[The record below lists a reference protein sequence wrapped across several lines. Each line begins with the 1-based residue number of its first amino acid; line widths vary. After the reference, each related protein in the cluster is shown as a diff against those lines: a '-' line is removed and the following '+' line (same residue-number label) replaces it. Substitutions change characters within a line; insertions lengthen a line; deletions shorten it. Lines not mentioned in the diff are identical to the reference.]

1 MTRLAFFIVLFFTSL
16 FTLSQ
21 KQANYWHF
29 GLNAGLDYSGGEP
42 VPINDSKLETYE
54 GCSSI
59 SDIDGNFLFYTDG
72 SYIWNRNNQFMP
84 NGTGLY
90 GHTSSTQSAI
100 IVPVSDNG
108 PLYYAFTID
117 AVDGWPDVS
126 GLCYSIVNME
136 LENGLGDVIE
146 SSKNTLLMPDH
157 CEKVTAVGNY
167 EGDGTWIVLHKWQTN
182 EFYAYLLTSSG
193 IDPPVIT
200 TAGPVITGI
209 GGTSKGYIKI
219 SPDGQTLAV
228 AHAGLNMIQIMD
240 FNIQTGVVSNA
251 FQDKGFGTQR
261 PYGISF
267 SPDSR
272 FLYVS
277 TWKSENGSGLYQY
290 DLLAGSNQEIL
301 QSKYMVG
308 LNVDGALQ
316 LAPNNRIYAANSGTP
331 FLGVILYPNEK
342 GPACTYVSEIQSLA
356 GKTCE
361 WGLPPFVQSFFNP
374 EVSFINDPPCYTVAT
389 QFYENCAF
397 DPDSVLWDFGDPA
410 SGDENTS
417 REFEPTHL
425 FTSDGLFTITLT
437 AYSGTDNVQESKVI
451 RVNLIPDV
459 NLGNDT
465 ALCNGNSIIIQA
477 NEGYDN
483 YLWHNGFSTQTF
495 ETDTA
500 GTFWVKVTNAGCVN
514 HDSIV
519 LEISP
524 NYFYDTLMN
533 ICFGETIEIGGQT
546 IGVPGTYFDSLNTI
560 NGCDSIYQIELLVND
575 TALLERDISI
585 CTGDSVFAGGAWQSE
600 SGTYYDYLDT
610 YQGCDSTVITNLTVD
625 DIIQTYAQADICEG
639 DSIFLAE
646 DYQTTAGTY
655 YDTAVSVSGCDSIHT
670 TMLEVFELYSKTID
684 TNICEGESV
693 YAGGE
698 YQTDEGTYYDNLQ
711 SLHGCDSLITTN
723 IYVEPLPTVDLGK
736 DTLLPIDAELLLEA
750 TYPGAD
756 YLWQDGS
763 TDSVFLVTEEGTY
776 SVTVSTG
783 CGSVED
789 AIEITYQQPEIPPC
803 TPQSPNAFSPN
814 GDGLNDEFKLIS
826 ECEYTTFNLRIFDR
840 WGKLIFEATDLDAG
854 WDGTSNGKE
863 APIGAYIW
871 RVEYSE
877 SREPDL
883 MNALHGTVMLVK

>member
-1 MTRLAFFIVLFFTSL
+1 MNKRIYLILL
-16 FTLSQ
+16 LTLSGTLLLGQ

-29 GLNAGLDYSGGEP
+29 GLNAGLDFSGGDP
-42 VPINDSKLETYE
+42 VPTTNSQLSTGE

-59 SDIDGNFLFYTDG
+59 SDINGNLLFYTDG
-72 SYIWNRNNQFMP
+72 SNVWNRNNQIMP
-84 NGTGLY
+84 NGAGLY
-90 GHTSSTQSAI
+90 GHTSSTQSGI
-100 IVPVSDNG
+100 IVPLSDDG
-108 PLYYAFTID
+108 AIYYIFTID
-117 AVDGWPDVS
+117 AIEGP
-126 GLCYSIVNME
+126 GNGMCYSKVNMD
-136 LENGLGDVIE
+136 LDGGLGDVIE
-146 SSKNTLLMPDH
+146 STKNTLLMPGH

-167 EGDGTWIVLHKWQTN
+167 EGDGTWIVTQKWGTN
-182 EFYAYLLTSSG
+182 QYYAYLLKPFG

-200 TAGPVITGI
+200 NAGQVISGQDENA
-209 GGTSKGYIKI
+209 KGYMKV
-219 SPDGQTLAV
+219 SPDGQTLAI

-240 FNIQTGVVSNA
+240 FNIQYGHVSNA
-251 FQDKGFGTQR
+251 FQDNDFGTQR

-290 DLLAGSNQEIL
+290 DLLAGSNQDIL
-301 QSKYMVG
+301 ESRELVG
-308 LNVDGALQ
+308 TDVDGALQ
-316 LAPNNRIYAANSGTP
+316 LGPNNRIYAARNQTSAI
-331 FLGVILYPNEK
+331 GVIMKPNEE
-342 GPACTYVSEIQSLA
+342 GSACNYMPGSQHLS
-356 GKTCE
+356 GKTCRR
-361 WGLPPFVQSFFNP
+361 GLPPFVQSFFNQ
-374 EVSFINDPPCYTVAT
+374 EAGFINDPPCYTIPT
-389 QFYENCAF
+389 QFYENCGF
-397 DPDSVLWDFGDPA
+397 IPDSVLWNFGDPA
-410 SGDENTS
+410 SGDENIS
-417 REFEPTHL
+417 RLKEPTHL
-425 FTSDGLFTITLT
+425 FTSDDFFTVTLT
-437 AYSGTDNVQESKVI
+437 AYSGLDSAQVSKI
-451 RVNLIPDV
+451 INVNLIPDLE
-459 NLGNDT
+459 LGNDT
-465 ALCNGNSIIIQA
+465 AFCDGNSFIIDPG
-477 NEGYDN
+477 EGYDN
-483 YLWHNGFSTQTF
+483 YLWHNGYSTQTF

-500 GTFWVKVTNAGCVN
+500 GTFWVEVTNAGCN
-514 HDSIV
+514 NRDSII

-524 NYFYDTLMN
+524 DYFFDSLTS
-533 ICFGETIEIGGQT
+533 ICYGESIQIGGQT
-546 IGVPGTYFDSLNTI
+546 VSEPGVYFDSLNTMY
-560 NGCDSIYQIELLVND
+560 GCDSIYQIELLVND

-639 DSIFLAE
+639 DSIFLAG

-655 YDTAVSVSGCDSIHT
+655 YDTAVSVSGCDSLHT
-670 TMLEVFELYSKTID
+670 TMLEVFEVYSKTID
-684 TNICEGESV
+684 TNICQGESV

-877 SREPDL
+877 SRDPDL